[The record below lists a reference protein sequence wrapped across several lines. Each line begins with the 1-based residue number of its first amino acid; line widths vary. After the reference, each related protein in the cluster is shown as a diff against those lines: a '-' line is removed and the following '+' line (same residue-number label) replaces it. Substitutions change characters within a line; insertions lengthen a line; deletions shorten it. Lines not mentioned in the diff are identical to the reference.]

1 MYDSLEKTPP
11 RPRDLF
17 YIFPLLLFCADGV
30 PFYTLSLEK
39 WYAVIPT
46 VLATI
51 SSFFRACSIPFSKV
65 LSILK
70 VVKDAEKL
78 SFFLRLSG
86 CLIKKRV
93 SFLQKSVWHKDEE
106 KERRKLT
113 GKKQIF
119 HQFSFSFAV
128 LRKEFE
134 VPPYSQSVELGSQ
147 IQLRCHPPKGVPNPR
162 VSLY

>member
-1 MYDSLEKTPP
+1 MGFFLYP
-11 RPRDLF
+11 
-17 YIFPLLLFCADGV
+17 IFGEMVCR
-30 PFYTLSLEK
+30 YT
-39 WYAVIPT
+39 V
-46 VLATI
+46 

-106 KERRKLT
+106 EKKVDWKKTDFSSIFFFLCSSSKGVWSASLFSKCGTWQPDPVEMSSTQGSAKPK
-113 GKKQIF
+113 GKFILIF
-119 HQFSFSFAV
+119 HHYGWKQNSITIRIPTFFKKRFQKCKSYQ
-128 LRKEFE
+128 R
-134 VPPYSQSVELGSQ
+134 
-147 IQLRCHPPKGVPNPR
+147 
-162 VSLY
+162 

>member
-1 MYDSLEKTPP
+1 MTLQRKHLLDPGTYSTYSPCSCFAQMGFFLYP
-11 RPRDLF
+11 
-17 YIFPLLLFCADGV
+17 IFGEMVCR
-30 PFYTLSLEK
+30 YT
-39 WYAVIPT
+39 V
-46 VLATI
+46 

-106 KERRKLT
+106 EKKVDWKKNRFFINFLFPLQFFER
-113 GKKQIF
+113 
-119 HQFSFSFAV
+119 
-128 LRKEFE
+128 
-134 VPPYSQSVELGSQ
+134 
-147 IQLRCHPPKGVPNPR
+147 
-162 VSLY
+162 SLKCLLILKVWNLAARSS

>member
-1 MYDSLEKTPP
+1 MGFFLYP
-11 RPRDLF
+11 
-17 YIFPLLLFCADGV
+17 IFGEMVCR
-30 PFYTLSLEK
+30 YT
-39 WYAVIPT
+39 VN
-46 VLATI
+46 
-51 SSFFRACSIPFSKV
+51 SFFRACSIPFSKV

-86 CLIKKRV
+86 CLIKNRV
-93 SFLQKSVWHKDEE
+93 SFLQKIVWHKDEE
-106 KERRKLT
+106 EKKVDWK
-113 GKKQIF
+113 KKQIF

>member
-1 MYDSLEKTPP
+1 MRKSGTPSACGVCLIFPSTDDRFSRCVSWFLLLQERVLSLKSKMYDSLEKTPP

-93 SFLQKSVWHKDEE
+93 SFL
-106 KERRKLT
+106 
-113 GKKQIF
+113 
-119 HQFSFSFAV
+119 
-128 LRKEFE
+128 
-134 VPPYSQSVELGSQ
+134 
-147 IQLRCHPPKGVPNPR
+147 
-162 VSLY
+162 